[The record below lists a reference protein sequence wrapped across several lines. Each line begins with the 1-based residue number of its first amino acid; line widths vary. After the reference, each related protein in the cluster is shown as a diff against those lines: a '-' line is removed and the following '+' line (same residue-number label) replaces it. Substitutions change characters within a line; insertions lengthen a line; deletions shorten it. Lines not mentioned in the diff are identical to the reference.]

1 MQSMHS
7 FELAYL
13 ALLIPLSFIAGLV
26 DAAVGGGGLI
36 QVPGLFAIF
45 PKEIPAALMGTNKF
59 ASIMGTASATVRYA
73 RQVKLDW
80 HILLP
85 SAAAAFVGAYLGARA
100 IHYLPA
106 SSVRPLVIVL
116 LAVMLTYTW
125 FKPAFGTDDAG
136 RPLTRRDL
144 YIGLV
149 IGAAIGFYDGFFG
162 PGTGSFLIFL
172 FIRFFHFDFLRA
184 SASAKVV
191 NLATNLASL
200 VYFIPAGMVY
210 FSYAIPMA
218 VANVAGAQ
226 VGSRLALKGGNTWI
240 RRLFIVL
247 AVVLLTRLIWQTLAG

>member
-1 MQSMHS
+1 MPH
-7 FELAYL
+7 ELLLLLPL
-13 ALLIPLSFIAGLV
+13 AFAAGLV

-36 QVPGLFAIF
+36 MVPGLFAVF
-45 PKEIPAALMGTNKF
+45 PRETPAALMGTNKF
-59 ASIMGTASATVRYA
+59 AAIMGTASATVRYA

-85 SAAAAFVGAYLGARA
+85 SALAAFCGSYAGARV
-100 IHYLPA
+100 IHLLPA
-106 SSVRPLVIVL
+106 SSVRPLVIGL
-116 LAVMLTYTW
+116 LLVMLVYTW
-125 FKPAFGTDDAG
+125 FKPAFGSEDAG

-144 YIGLV
+144 YVGLA

-191 NLATNLASL
+191 NLATNLAAL
-200 VYFIPAGMVY
+200 AFFVPAGMVY

-218 VANVAGAQ
+218 VANIAGAQ
-226 VGSRLALKGGNTWI
+226 VGSRMALKGGNLWI

-247 AVVLLTRLIWQTLAG
+247 ALVLLARLIWQTLAG